1 MAYLNPNDLKD
12 NNVFH
17 DETFSIPSLDTF
29 FMFSLPRNLFSIL
42 SQGHYRNA
50 YSLGQLAWAVGNA
63 WVYNFCKDIC
73 TQMREK
79 GRPLTERQLEVLEK
93 NLEKAQNPKS
103 YFYKTSK

>member
-1 MAYLNPNDLKD
+1 MAYLNPNELKD

-29 FMFSLPRNLFSIL
+29 SMFSIL

-50 YSLGQLAWAVGNA
+50 HSLGQLAWAVGNA